1 MKIAVLGG
9 GMVGS
14 LIATQLS
21 KKYELVVYDN
31 TKLKLK
37 NIKTIVNDVTDKNF
51 PNKLKNYNLV
61 INCLP
66 GFMGYGMLETI
77 IELDLPC
84 IDISFMPENCLDLS
98 DGGSPMKSTIIP
110 DAGVA
115 PGLSNLIIGNLSNKN
130 DIEEIKIMVG
140 GLPKEKNPPWNY
152 RAPFSPIDVIE
163 EYTRPARVK
172 IDNKIITKK
181 ALSDI
186 INFEFEGIGE
196 LEAFLTDGLRT
207 ILDSDPE
214 ISKIP
219 NLLEYTIR
227 YPGHAKLIQELI
239 DQDAFS
245 DEIIEFQGKMITKKE
260 STCINLFEQW
270 ELTDEDEFTLMIII
284 ARDTDGKEKSYTIYD
299 ERKEGWSSMSRTTG
313 LTACAFA
320 ELLINGNIEKKGIV
334 CPEIIG
340 KSNKHYNF
348 VINYLTE
355 RGIVIKSY

>member
-1 MKIAVLGG
+1 MKIAILGG

-14 LIATQLS
+14 LIATELS
-21 KKYELVVYDN
+21 KKYQIDVYDRAHLE
-31 TKLKLK
+31 LKDV
-37 NIKTIVNDVTDKNF
+37 KTITFDVNDKDF
-51 PNKLKNYNLV
+51 LHKLKNYNLV
-61 INCLP
+61 LNCLP
-66 GFMGYGMLETI
+66 GFMGYNMLKKI
-77 IELDLPC
+77 IELNLSC
-84 IDISFMPENCLDLS
+84 VDISFMPENCLDLS
-98 DGGSPMKSTIIP
+98 KEKSQIKGTIIP

-115 PGLSNLIIGNLSNKN
+115 PGLSNLIVGNLVANN
-130 DIEEIKIMVG
+130 NIEEIQVMVG
-140 GLPKEKNPPWNY
+140 GLPKVKNPPWNY

-163 EYTRPARVK
+163 EYTRPARAK

-227 YPGHAKLIQELI
+227 YPGHAKLVEKLI
-239 DQDAFS
+239 DEGAFS
-245 DEIIEFQGKMITKKE
+245 DEIIEIQGKKITRKE
-260 STCINLFEQW
+260 NTCLDLFRQW
-270 ELTDEDEFTLMIII
+270 KLTDEEEFTLMIII
-284 ARDTDGKEKSYTIYD
+284 ARTIEGKEISYTVYD
-299 ERKEGWSSMSRTTG
+299 ERKDGWSSMSRTTG

-320 ELLINGNIEKKGIV
+320 ELLIRGDIKQKGII

-340 KSNKHYNF
+340 KSDDYYYF
-348 VINYLTE
+348 VIDYLNE
-355 RGIVIKSY
+355 RGIEIKSH